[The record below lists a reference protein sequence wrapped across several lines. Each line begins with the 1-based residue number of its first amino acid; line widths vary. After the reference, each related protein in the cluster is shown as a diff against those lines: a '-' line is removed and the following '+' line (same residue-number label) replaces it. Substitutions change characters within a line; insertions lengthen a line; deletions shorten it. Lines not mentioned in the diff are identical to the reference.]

1 MSTEPEKLDFIR
13 QIIAD
18 DLASG
23 KHETTVTRFPP
34 EPNGYLHIGH
44 AKAICLSFGIAQ
56 ENATT
61 GARCHLRFDD
71 TNPAKEETEYVES
84 IIEDVKWLG
93 FDYGD
98 NLFFASDYF
107 DFFYDC
113 AVNLIENGKAYVDEQ
128 SPEQIKENRGNV
140 TTAGTN
146 SPFRDRPAAESIE
159 RFAQMKAGEVA
170 EGAAVLRAKI
180 DMASPNMNLRDP
192 ILYRIMHVDH
202 HRTGDAWKIYPMYD
216 FAHTLEDAKEEITH
230 SLCTLEFELHR
241 PLYEWVAEHSPI
253 PAHAPRQIEFSK
265 LMLTHTVMGKRKIRE
280 MVEEGIVAG
289 WDDPRLPTLSAIRRL
304 GYPPAA
310 IRNLCQEV
318 GITKFKGTTDIAVL
332 EKAVRDELNK
342 TAPRRMGVLNPLKI
356 VITNFDEGHPDGVL
370 YCEAKNN
377 PEDEAAG
384 TRQVPLSKELYIERD
399 DFMIDAPKKY
409 FRLKPDGAV
418 RLRGGYIILCKSYEQ
433 DADGNVT
440 VVNVEYLPDTIGKS
454 APEGIKCKTAIHW
467 VSAEHAVDA
476 EIRLYDRL
484 FTNEAP
490 DEVEGGFRECLNTES
505 LTVIPTAKLEPSFAE
520 APAEFSCQLERI
532 GYFTTDRHDHEEGE
546 KIVLNRTITLKD
558 SWKK

>member
-1 MSTEPEKLDFIR
+1 MSTSPENLDFIR
-13 QIIAD
+13 KIIAD

-56 ENATT
+56 ENAGS

-93 FDYGD
+93 FDYGEH
-98 NLFFASDYF
+98 LYFASDYF

-113 AVNLIENGKAYVDEQ
+113 AVDLINNGKAYVDQQ
-128 SPEQIKENRGNV
+128 SSEEIKENRGNV
-140 TTAGTN
+140 TTPGTD
-146 SPFRDRPAAESIE
+146 SPYRDRPTEESLTL
-159 RFAQMKAGEVA
+159 FAQMKEGRIP

-192 ILYRIMHVDH
+192 ILYRVMHVDH
-202 HRTGDAWKIYPMYD
+202 HRTGDQWKIYPMYD
-216 FAHTLEDAKEEITH
+216 FAHTLEDALEKVTH

-241 PLYEWVAEHSPI
+241 PLYDWVAENCPI
-253 PAHAPRQIEFSK
+253 PAHPPRQIEFSK
-265 LMLTHTVMGKRKIRE
+265 LMLSHTVMGKRKIRE

-310 IRNLCQEV
+310 IRNLCHQV
-318 GITKFKGTTDIAVL
+318 GITKFQGTTDIAVL
-332 EKAVRDELNK
+332 EKCVRDDLNK
-342 TAPRRMGVLNPLKI
+342 SAQRRMGVLNPLKV
-356 VITNFDEGHPDGVL
+356 VINNFDEGHPEGVL
-370 YCEAKNN
+370 LCQANNN
-377 PEDEAAG
+377 PEDSEAG
-384 TRQVPLSKELYIERD
+384 TREVPLTREIYIERD
-399 DFMIDAPKKY
+399 DFMIEAPKKY

-418 RLRGGYIILCKSYEQ
+418 RLRGGYIILCTGYDT
-433 DADGNVT
+433 DADGQVT
-440 VVNVEYLPDTIGKS
+440 EVHVDYLPDTIGKS
-454 APEGIKCKTAIHW
+454 APEGVKCKTAIHW

-484 FTNEAP
+484 FTDEAP
-490 DEVEGGFRECLNTES
+490 DDAEGGFRSCLNPDS
-505 LTVIPTAKLEPSFAE
+505 LSVITQAKLEPSFAQV
-520 APAEFSCQLERI
+520 PAEFSCQLERI
-532 GYFTTDRHDHEEGE
+532 GYFTTDRHDHQPGE
-546 KIVLNRTITLKD
+546 RIVLNRTITLKD

>member
-1 MSTEPEKLDFIR
+1 MSNEPEKLDFIR

-56 ENATT
+56 ENSAS

-71 TNPAKEETEYVES
+71 TNPAKEETEYVDS

-93 FDYGD
+93 FDYGE

-107 DFFYDC
+107 DFFYHC
-113 AVNLIENGKAYVDEQ
+113 ALDLIKEGQAYVDEQ
-128 SPEQIKENRGNV
+128 SPEQLKENRGSLTV
-140 TTAGTN
+140 PGTD
-146 SPFRDRPAAESIE
+146 SPFRDRPIEESL
-159 RFAQMKAGEVA
+159 AQFEAMKDGSLP
-170 EGAAVLRAKI
+170 EGGAVLRAKI

-192 ILYRIMHVDH
+192 LLYRIMHVPH

-216 FAHTLEDAKEEITH
+216 FAHTLEDAKEEVTH

-241 PLYEWVAEHSPI
+241 PLYDWVAENCPI
-253 PAHAPRQIEFSK
+253 PAHPPRQIEFSK
-265 LMLTHTVMGKRKIRE
+265 LMLSHTVMGKRVIRE
-280 MVEEGIVAG
+280 MVEEGIVSG
-289 WDDPRLPTLSAIRRL
+289 WDDPRLPTLSGIRRL

-310 IRNLCQEV
+310 LRNLCQQV

-332 EKAVRDELNK
+332 EKCVRDDLNK
-342 TAPRRMGVLNPLKI
+342 NAQRRMGVLNPLKV
-356 VITNFDEGHPDGVL
+356 VITNFEEGHPEGVL
-370 YCEAKNN
+370 ACEAKNN
-377 PEDEAAG
+377 PEDESAG
-384 TRQVPLSKELYIERD
+384 TREVPLTKEIYIEQD

-418 RLRGGYIILCKSYEQ
+418 RLRGGYIILCTGYDQ

-440 VVNVEYLPDTIGKS
+440 EVRVEYIPDTIGKS

-467 VSAEHAVDA
+467 VSAEQAVDA

-484 FTNEAP
+484 FNHEAP
-490 DEVEGGFRECLNTES
+490 ADAEGGFRESLNPES
-505 LTVIPTAKLEPSFAE
+505 LSVIHNAKLEPSFATV
-520 APAEFSCQLERI
+520 PAEFSCQLERI
-532 GYFTTDRHDHEEGE
+532 GYFITDRYDHEIGE

>member
-56 ENATT
+56 ENATS

-113 AVNLIENGKAYVDEQ
+113 AVNLIKNGKAYVDEQ

-170 EGAAVLRAKI
+170 EGTAVLRAKI
-180 DMASPNMNLRDP
+180 DMTSPNMNLRDP

-310 IRNLCQEV
+310 IRNLCHEV